1 MESPCRRMCTLNDDD
16 LCLGCGRLLHEITA
30 WTSYNAQQRAVVSE
44 ECKRRLMDLAN
55 ENSTLVGGKLEDA
68 DK

>member
-1 MESPCRRMCTLNDDD
+1 MCTLNDDD

-30 WTSYNAQQRAVVSE
+30 WTSYSAQQRAVISKQ
-44 ECKRRLMDLAN
+44 CKRRLTDLAN
-55 ENSTLVGGKLEDA
+55 ENSAFARAKLEEG